1 MMGHRYQTVTWDK
14 MEVGQLTFRISMG
27 AYIGYVGRATC
38 STAKVLPRCEW
49 LKAAGWQGSLEHE
62 KLSRVD
68 DPNI

>member
-38 STAKVLPRCEW
+38 STAKVLGVAPLRVVKSSG
-49 LKAAGWQGSLEHE
+49 LAGFA
-62 KLSRVD
+62 
-68 DPNI
+68 